1 MNILSSSSLLS
12 LDLRYPMLY
21 QDCTF
26 ASLTFYDTERCYH
39 GTCNYHPGIEK
50 RKILTSC
57 WKRNSSCEITTSW
70 NVMEDL
76 WILWEINQ
84 MSEMFN
90 TINIFSIFRLSEIFP
105 KLKLSIFVLFNTLH
119 KYIIFCLF
127 ISLECFPND
136 SVSKLIHQFSLSK
149 VHIYF

>member
-1 MNILSSSSLLS
+1 
-12 LDLRYPMLY
+12 
-21 QDCTF
+21 
-26 ASLTFYDTERCYH
+26 
-39 GTCNYHPGIEK
+39 
-50 RKILTSC
+50 
-57 WKRNSSCEITTSW
+57 
-70 NVMEDL
+70 MEDL

-127 ISLECFPND
+127 PSNAFPTIQYQN
-136 SVSKLIHQFSLSK
+136 
-149 VHIYF
+149 